1 MLSTLPTTSSERPF
15 SGLFLL
21 AMIYSRSRLHTA
33 RSHGL
38 LDFSSAGITVGSLLG
53 ILIARWRCY
62 ANCKDPELRGIPKYT
77 NETSGDINTNHHLLS
92 NIEPLIAAPQ

>member
-1 MLSTLPTTSSERPF
+1 MYFVTFVTRVPLMS
-15 SGLFLL
+15 
-21 AMIYSRSRLHTA
+21 LHGCGTIKSF
-33 RSHGL
+33 RSHSL

-62 ANCKDPELRGIPKYT
+62 ANCKNPELRGIPKYT

>member
-1 MLSTLPTTSSERPF
+1 MAAELS
-15 SGLFLL
+15 
-21 AMIYSRSRLHTA
+21 
-33 RSHGL
+33 SHSVPIACWI
-38 LDFSSAGITVGSLLG
+38 FSSAGITVGSLLG

-62 ANCKDPELRGIPKYT
+62 ANCKNPELRGIPKYT